1 MTNRFALRALPAV
14 LLLLA
19 GEAAMAIEEPRYTV
33 TQSYGDIELRD
44 YSPYLVAETVVEGDF
59 DAAGNEGFRRLFRYI
74 AGDNRAS
81 AEISMTAPVA
91 QQPVREKIAMTVPVA
106 QVPEATG
113 HRVSFVVPS
122 KYSIATAPKPLDPRV
137 QVREIAAQRVAVVRF
152 SGFWTDRRYREEKAR
167 LLAFLA
173 ERGLAAGG
181 EPQVARYNAPYV
193 PPFLRRNEI
202 LIPLAATAAVGTMSS
217 G

>member
-106 QVPEATG
+106 QVPEASG

-122 KYSIATAPKPLDPRV
+122 KYSIETAPQPLDPRV
-137 QVREIAAQRVAVVRF
+137 QVREIAAQRMAVVRF
-152 SGFWTDRRYREEKAR
+152 SGFWTDRRYRAEKAR
-167 LLAFLA
+167 LMAFLA
-173 ERGLAAGG
+173 EQGLAAGG

-202 LIPLAATAAVGTMSS
+202 LIPLAATATVGAMSS

>member
-1 MTNRFALRALPAV
+1 MTNRFRLRALLAVFV
-14 LLLLA
+14 LLTGVPA
-19 GEAAMAIEEPRYTV
+19 IAIEEPRYTV

-44 YSPYLVAETVVEGDF
+44 YSPYLVAETVVKGDF
-59 DAAGNEGFRRLFRYI
+59 DSAGDEGFRRLFRYI
-74 AGDNRAS
+74 AGDNRAN

-106 QVPEATG
+106 QVPDAAG

-122 KYSIATAPKPLDPRV
+122 KYNMATAPRPLDPRV
-137 QVREIAAQRVAVVRF
+137 QVREIAAQRMAVVRF
-152 SGFWTDRRYREEKAR
+152 SGFWTDRRYREEQAR

-173 ERGLAAGG
+173 ERGLKAAG

-202 LIPLAATAAVGTMSS
+202 LIPLAS
-217 G
+217 GAGETDSG